1 MSMNRVKMSV
11 AGMDFTITTDED
23 PAYMSAL
30 GGDLNNKINRI
41 LRENDN
47 ISVTLAAM
55 LVALDYSDKFVKTE
69 DSADNLRK
77 QLKEYLEESSSSRLK
92 TDSAKR
98 EIDRLN
104 REIEALKAQLAD
116 KK

>member
-41 LRENDN
+41 L
-47 ISVTLAAM
+47 
-55 LVALDYSDKFVKTE
+55 VKE
-69 DSADNLRK
+69 KQCRHRADEWYNGTAK
-77 QLKEYLEESSSSRLK
+77 TQGHGMTAG
-92 TDSAKR
+92 TDSGRSGRRMFSECRGKWSVGR
-98 EIDRLN
+98 
-104 REIEALKAQLAD
+104 
-116 KK
+116 